1 MSGGRSNRNPRHIVV
16 AVGETDTKS
25 VGVDNHYE
33 SCARA
38 RCCTM
43 TAVGCS
49 VAGLRRST
57 NGYCSRYD
65 CDSRLYL
72 GLHAGSHHFVNR
84 RGREHV
90 KDGVP
95 QEGVLNDVGSVA

>member
-1 MSGGRSNRNPRHIVV
+1 MFGGRSNRNPRHIVV
-16 AVGETDTKS
+16 AAGETGTKS
-25 VGVDNHYE
+25 VRVGNHE
-33 SCARA
+33 SCGRA

-49 VAGLRRST
+49 VVGLHRLT

-72 GLHAGSHHFVNR
+72 GLHHAGSHHFVNR
-84 RGREHV
+84 RRQEHV